1 MNRIYFL
8 ALLMAAVAIFVGGIS
23 IMVLYST
30 GYEVKRQDLVE
41 MARSQARLIEA
52 VSRADPEVS
61 DSIKTEG
68 EETEVVAH
76 IKAAMSA
83 SKGFGETGEFVL
95 GRRVENEITFLLQHR
110 HQPTDIQKS
119 AVNKK
124 QKNISLK
131 STLAEPMRRALAGVS
146 GTVVGLDYRGEKV
159 LAAHEPIAGLHLGIV
174 AKIDLAEIRAPF
186 LYAAGLIS
194 VVTVILVLGGMIL
207 FLRISA
213 PITLKIRESEA
224 KYRDRVNST
233 SEGYCVVDTE
243 GNILEVNNAFCGMLG
258 RDRKEL
264 IGHRAS
270 KFSSEGSFANHE
282 EMIANITIQDHREY
296 ENTFINKLGGHVDT
310 KINANPIKDIKG
322 TVVGAFSFISDI
334 TAYKRAEIAL
344 AEKVKEL
351 DFQKYALDEHA
362 IVSIANLKGNITYV
376 NDKFCEISG
385 YPREELLGQN
395 HRILKSGEHSEAF
408 YINLW
413 ETISGG
419 KPWHGEIKNLKKN
432 GEEYWVNATIVPFV
446 TEQKK
451 SFRYIAIR
459 TDITVRKEKEK
470 IAQLA
475 QKSAEDANRSKSEF
489 LANMSH
495 EIRTPM
501 NAIMGMSDLALQTSL
516 DDTQRDY
523 IDKVHRSAESLLG
536 IINDILDFSKIEAGQ
551 LDMEVTNFRL
561 EDVLDN
567 LNSVLS
573 LKTEEIGVGLNFIVP
588 SELPLA
594 LIGDPL
600 RLGQILINLGG
611 NAAKFTE
618 AGMIEISVQEHEPG
632 KAQNK
637 NQIGLHFS
645 IKDTGIGMSQEQ
657 QDRLFKAF
665 NQADSSTTRKYGGTG
680 LGMTISRHL
689 IQMMGG
695 KIWVESAEGVGSTVH
710 FTVNVGIQQDVVST
724 KQHKQEKNEGVNQ
737 AIEQLRGARVLLVE
751 DNEFNQVLALH
762 VLSNNGLTPTL
773 AKDGQQALEILASQD
788 FDGILMDCQMP
799 VMDGYVATQE
809 IRKQAKYKDLPILA
823 MTANAMAG
831 DREKVL
837 AVGMNA
843 HIAKPFTRDE
853 LFTTMAQWITLEK
866 VD

>member
-8 ALLMAAVAIFVGGIS
+8 ALVMVAVAIFIGGTS
-23 IMVLYST
+23 IMVLYNT

-52 VSRADPEVS
+52 VSRSDPRVS
-61 DSIKTEG
+61 LSTQTEG
-68 EETEVVAH
+68 EEAEIVAH
-76 IKAAMSA
+76 IKEAMSVY
-83 SKGFGETGEFVL
+83 KGFGETGEFVL

-119 AVNKK
+119 AANKK
-124 QKNISLK
+124 QKTISLK

-159 LAAHEPIAGLHLGIV
+159 LAAHEPVAELHLGIV

-186 LYAAGLIS
+186 LYAAGLIA

-207 FLRISA
+207 FIRIST
-213 PITLKIRESEA
+213 PITRQIMESEE
-224 KYRDRVNST
+224 KYRDRINST
-233 SEGYCVVDTE
+233 SEGYCVVDVE
-243 GNILEVNNAFCGMLG
+243 GRILEVNNAFCQMLG
-258 RDRKEL
+258 RNRKEL
-264 IGHRAS
+264 IGHRTS
-270 KFSSEGSFANHE
+270 KFSSEESFTNHE
-282 EMIANITIQDHREY
+282 EMIANITILEHREY
-296 ENTFINKLGGHVDT
+296 ENTFINKLGGHVET
-310 KINANPIKDIKG
+310 KINANSIKDKNG
-322 TVVGAFSFISDI
+322 TTVGAFSFVSDV
-334 TAYKRAEIAL
+334 TAYKKSETAL
-344 AEKVKEL
+344 AGKVKEL

-362 IVSIANLKGNITYV
+362 IVSITDIKGNITYV

-385 YPREELLGQN
+385 YSREELLGNN
-395 HRILKSGEHSEAF
+395 HRILKSGEHSKEF
-408 YINLW
+408 YTNLW
-413 ETISGG
+413 KTISSG
-419 KPWHGEIKNLKKN
+419 KPWHGEIKNRKKN
-432 GEEYWVNATIVPFV
+432 SGEYWVNATIVPFM

-451 SFRYIAIR
+451 AFRYIAIR
-459 TDITVRKEKEK
+459 TDITVRKESEK
-470 IAQLA
+470 IAQSA
-475 QKSAEDANRSKSEF
+475 QKAAENANRSKSEF

-501 NAIMGMSDLALQTSL
+501 NAIMGMSDLALQTHL

-523 IDKVHRSAESLLG
+523 IDKVYRSAESLLG

-551 LDMEVTNFRL
+551 LDMEMTDFRL

-567 LNSVLS
+567 LNSILS
-573 LKTEEIGVGLNFIVP
+573 LKTEDTGVDLTFVVP
-588 SELPLA
+588 SKLPTA

-600 RLGQILINLGG
+600 RLGQVLINLGG

-618 AGMIEISVQEHEPG
+618 AGMIEISVQEHEQET
-632 KAQNK
+632 AQTK
-637 NQIGLHFS
+637 NQMSLHFG

-680 LGMTISRHL
+680 LGMIISKHL
-689 IQMMGG
+689 VQMMGG
-695 KIWVESAEGVGSTVH
+695 KIWVESADGVGSTVH
-710 FTVNVGIQQDVVST
+710 FTVNMGIQQNVVST
-724 KQHKQEKNEGVNQ
+724 EQHKQEKTKGVNQ
-737 AIEQLRGARVLLVE
+737 AIGQLRGARILLVE
-751 DNEFNQVLALH
+751 DNEFNQILALH
-762 VLSNNGLTPTL
+762 VLSSNGLTPTL

-788 FDGILMDCQMP
+788 FDGVLMDCQMP
-799 VMDGYVATQE
+799 VMDGYVTTQE

-837 AVGMNA
+837 AAGMNA

-853 LFTTMAQWITLEK
+853 LFSTMAQWITLE
-866 VD
+866 